1 MTTLPSSTFADG
13 PVPADGPVL
22 DYGAMLAGVLPSGGF
37 APERLQAGGDLARR
51 FRHAFAE
58 TEVRRDAGEMGF
70 FALPSARDLAD
81 AARAA
86 AQPLRSECD
95 AVVVVGIGGS
105 ALGAAALRDAL
116 LPPGWNELDATARG
130 GLPRLHVL
138 DNPDPDTVAVL
149 MDRLDLERTFFNV
162 VSKSGAT
169 VETAAN
175 FLVAWQRL
183 LDAFGPE
190 GARRRVLA
198 TTGGSGPLREL
209 ARELNLPSLPVPEDV
224 GGRFS
229 VLSPVGL
236 FPAAAVGIDVDAVL
250 AGAAG
255 IARRCASPD
264 PTRNPAG
271 MLATLLHAADVE
283 AGAGIHVLMPYADR
297 LRSLAA
303 WFQQLWAESLG
314 KAVNRAGE
322 RVETGPT
329 PLAALGAPDQHA
341 QLQLFMEGP
350 RDKVVVF
357 LGRAAPERDVAV
369 PRLFPSEPAFSC
381 LGDSTLFGLLD
392 RQRRATAEALRRESR
407 PSMTIMVDRIDAR
420 SVGGLFMLFQIAAA
434 YAGALYGV
442 DPLNQPGVELGK
454 TLAAGLMGRPGA
466 KPPDIPAPDPRWRT

>member
-1 MTTLPSSTFADG
+1 MKTP
-13 PVPADGPVL
+13 GPVL
-22 DYGAMLAGVLPSGGF
+22 DYGAMLAGVLPRGGF
-37 APERLQAGGDLARR
+37 ARERLLPSGDLAER
-51 FRHAFAE
+51 FRRAFDE
-58 TEVRRDAGEMGF
+58 TETRRSAGEMGF
-70 FALPSARDLAD
+70 FALPAARDLAAAARD
-81 AARAA
+81 AAEAFR
-86 AQPLRSECD
+86 PWCD
-95 AVVVVGIGGS
+95 ALVVVGIGGS

-116 LPPGWNELDATARG
+116 LHPAWNELDATARSG
-130 GLPRLHVL
+130 FPRLHVL
-138 DNPDPDTVAVL
+138 DNPDPDTVAAL
-149 MDRLDLERTFFNV
+149 MDRLDLERTAFNV

-183 LDAFGPE
+183 LDAFGTE

-209 ARELNLPSLPVPEDV
+209 ASELSLPSLPVPDDV

-236 FPAAAVGIDVDAVL
+236 FPAAAAGIDVDAVL
-250 AGAAG
+250 DGAAG
-255 IARRCASPD
+255 IVRRCASPD

-271 MLATLLHAADVE
+271 MLATLLHAADAE
-283 AGAGIHVLMPYADR
+283 AGARIHVLMPYADR
-297 LRSLAA
+297 LKSLAA

-314 KAVNRAGE
+314 KAENRAGE

-329 PLAALGAPDQHA
+329 PLPALGAPDQHA

-357 LGRAAPERDVAV
+357 LGRAAPEREVSV
-369 PRLFPSEPAFSC
+369 PRLFPDEPAFSC
-381 LGDSTLFGLLD
+381 LGGSTLSGLLD
-392 RQRRATAEALRRESR
+392 RQRRATAEALRREGR

-420 SVGGLFMLFQIAAA
+420 SVGGLVMLFQIAAA

-454 TLAAGLMGRPGA
+454 TLAAGLMGRPSA
-466 KPPDIPAPDPRWRT
+466 VLPDVPAPDPRWRT